1 MLTKTTLDPTGPGNG
16 RTSIADMVKGNLFIL
31 ISTIFFGVNIP
42 VVKILIPEWMSSV
55 DVTIFRL
62 GGGCVLMWLASIF
75 LKTDRIEHHDYL
87 RIFLG
92 GAAGLFL
99 FMYLFNLSLRYADP
113 IDVSIIMTFPPV
125 FVILIGIIFQ
135 HRHTSWLEII
145 GLAVG
150 FAGAFIVIVA
160 QHGGEKG
167 TDNLLGDCLALAS
180 TLCYAFYLVILEGP
194 MHRYSP
200 VSMLRWVFLMSCLPM
215 LFLLPS
221 LPEAEIFHTADWE
234 PWTCIAFVLLCP
246 TFLSYFLI
254 NPAEKLIGSELV
266 SLYQYF
272 LPVVSTLAAV
282 IMKVSTLNWIQ
293 VVAMVVIIVGML
305 ITNRAKR
312 LQRPAPVNTKED
324 TPAGHQ

>member
-1 MLTKTTLDPTGPGNG
+1 MSSPDTNTNRPSGPQPAQ
-16 RTSIADMVKGNLFIL
+16 RSLADLLKGNLFIL

-62 GGGCVLMWLASIF
+62 GGGCILMWLASIF
-75 LKTDRIEHHDYL
+75 IKTDRIARHDYL

-92 GAAGLFL
+92 GAVGLFL

-135 HRHTSWLEII
+135 HKRTSWLEIL

-150 FAGAFIVIVA
+150 FVGAFLVIVT
-160 QHGGEKG
+160 QHSGEKG
-167 TDNLLGDCLALAS
+167 SDNILGDCLALAS

-194 MHRYSP
+194 MHRYRP

-221 LPEAEIFHTADWE
+221 LPKAEIFHTTNWV
-234 PWTCIAFVLLCP
+234 PWACIAFVLLCP

-266 SLYQYF
+266 SIYQYF
-272 LPVVSTLAAV
+272 LPVVATIASV
-282 IMKVSTLNWIQ
+282 IMGIAKIHWIQ
-293 VVAMVVIIVGML
+293 IVAMVVIVIGML

-312 LQRPAPVNTKED
+312 MKPQ
-324 TPAGHQ
+324 G